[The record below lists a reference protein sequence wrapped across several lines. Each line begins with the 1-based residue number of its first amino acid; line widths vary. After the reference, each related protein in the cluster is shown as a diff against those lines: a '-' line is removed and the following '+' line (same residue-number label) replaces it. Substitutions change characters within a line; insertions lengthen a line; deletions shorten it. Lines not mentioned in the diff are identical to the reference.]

1 MTSPPR
7 SSNARSASSARS
19 HATVRGVGTPAA
31 ASSADARNL
40 SIVCSIA
47 SAAFTARTP
56 TACNACS
63 ASTRN
68 TICSSEPRGIP
79 RTIATSHCSSATS
92 ADRAAKPPSI
102 RPTIRVTGANA
113 QSCPRDDNARSRR
126 SACHPPVEPTIATRM
141 LTLLIDNYDSY
152 TFNLFHLIG
161 EVNEEEP
168 IVVRNDEVT
177 WDEIVAL
184 GPDNIVISPGPGRPE
199 HPRDAGVSLE
209 VLRRAEVPVLG
220 VCLRHQALAYVA
232 GGTVEHAPEVM
243 HGRLSPIRHDG
254 RGLFAGVPQDFLAVR
269 YHSLVVAAV
278 PDELRVT
285 AWTPDGVT
293 MALEHRTRPLLGV
306 QFHPESVSTRHGREL
321 LQNFRDLTPRRR
333 PAGKAAAPAPAA
345 ETERPGPASTGTQ
358 VRHRALESWCE
369 PDAVFDALYAGHDHV
384 AWLDSSRSGAGV
396 ARVSFIPAPDGPLG
410 RVVRYDVATGTLD
423 VDGAPH
429 RESVFDYCRRELA
442 RAGADAPELPFDFVG
457 GFAGYFGFEL
467 KAECGDRL
475 TYPSPLPDAALL
487 FCDRVIAFD
496 HRERRIHL
504 VALAGAD
511 GAGAADAWLAATAR
525 RLDALSREPPPVP
538 PEPAPPGSLTF
549 ALRDAPEAYRENIAA
564 CLREIF
570 EGESYEIC
578 LTTEL
583 RSEGT
588 LDPVPAYRALRA
600 RNPAPFAALLR
611 LGELSV
617 LSSSPER
624 FLRVA
629 RAGIVES
636 RPMKGP
642 AARVAEPMADASRA
656 AELRRDE
663 KTRAENLM
671 IADLVRNDLGRVSR
685 LGTVEAPKLMVVESH
700 ATVHQ
705 MITVVRGRL
714 RDDADAIDCVRAAF
728 PAGSMTGAPKLR
740 TLEIIDHLERRPRGV
755 YSGALGFLGVNGTAD
770 LSVVIR
776 TLVAT
781 PDGVTIGAGGAIVAG
796 SDPGAELQ
804 EMLLK
809 ARALLQAVG
818 GTVDAG
824 RPVAVA
830 ARWPGR

>member
-1 MTSPPR
+1 
-7 SSNARSASSARS
+7 
-19 HATVRGVGTPAA
+19 
-31 ASSADARNL
+31 
-40 SIVCSIA
+40 
-47 SAAFTARTP
+47 
-56 TACNACS
+56 
-63 ASTRN
+63 
-68 TICSSEPRGIP
+68 
-79 RTIATSHCSSATS
+79 
-92 ADRAAKPPSI
+92 
-102 RPTIRVTGANA
+102 
-113 QSCPRDDNARSRR
+113 
-126 SACHPPVEPTIATRM
+126 M

-177 WDEIVAL
+177 WEEIVAL

-209 VLRRAEVPVLG
+209 VLRRVEVPVLG
-220 VCLRHQALAYVA
+220 VCLGHQALAYVA

-321 LQNFRDLTPRRR
+321 MQNFRDLTPRRR
-333 PAGKAAAPAPAA
+333 PAGKAAGPARAA
-345 ETERPGPASTGTQ
+345 ETERRPPASTSTQ
-358 VRHRALESWCE
+358 LRHRALEAWCE
-369 PDAVFDALYAGHDHV
+369 PEAVFDALYAGHDHV

-396 ARVSFIPAPDGPLG
+396 ARFSFIAAPDGPLG
-410 RVVRYDVATGTLD
+410 RVVRYDVATGTLQA
-423 VDGAPH
+423 GGEAR
-429 RESVFDYCRRELA
+429 RESVFEFCRRELA
-442 RAGADAPELPFDFVG
+442 RLRVDAPELPFDFTG
-457 GFAGYFGFEL
+457 GFVGYFGFEL

-475 TYPSPLPDAALL
+475 THASPLPDAAFLL
-487 FCDRVIAFD
+487 CDRVIAFD
-496 HRERRIHL
+496 HRERRVYL
-504 VALAGAD
+504 VALATAD
-511 GAGAADAWLAATAR
+511 GSADADAWLGATASS
-525 RLDALSREPPPVP
+525 LAAIAREPPPVP
-538 PEPAPPGSLTF
+538 PEPAPAGSLRF
-549 ALRDAPEAYRENIAA
+549 ALHDSPEAYLENIAA
-564 CLREIF
+564 CRREIF

-624 FLRVA
+624 FLRVD
-629 RAGIVES
+629 RDHVVES
-636 RPMKGP
+636 RPMKGT
-642 AARVAEPMADASRA
+642 AARLAEPMADAGRA

-776 TLVAT
+776 TLVAI

-830 ARWPGR
+830 ARSPGR